1 MTKAAPK
8 SKSAMDSLVES
19 FIELRA
25 EAKRRMSKEEFAEAE
40 RQFEELARKVRAR
53 RRRATRP

>member
-1 MTKAAPK
+1 
-8 SKSAMDSLVES
+8 MDSLVES